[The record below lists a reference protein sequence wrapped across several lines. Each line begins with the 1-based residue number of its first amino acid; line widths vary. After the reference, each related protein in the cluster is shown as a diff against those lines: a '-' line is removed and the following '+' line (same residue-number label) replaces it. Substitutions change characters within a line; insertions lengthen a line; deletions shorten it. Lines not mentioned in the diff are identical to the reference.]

1 MYNLLLTI
9 LLILSVFILIAIFMQ
24 PTKINQVMYLTQVQ
38 EICLNDQKQEA
49 LKQLCSV

>member
-24 PTKINQVMYLTQVQ
+24 PTKKSI
-38 EICLNDQKQEA
+38 K
-49 LKQLCSV
+49 